1 MDCGLFP
8 GENEK
13 ERLKK
18 TLRSLGVAFLVC
30 RLSWLRHI
38 MDLMVF
44 DGHGIDWTSGKTNHT
59 RQHEDHQM

>member
-1 MDCGLFP
+1 MDFRLFP

-30 RLSWLRHI
+30 RLSWLGHI
-38 MDLMVF
+38 IDLM
-44 DGHGIDWTSGKTNHT
+44 HGVQWSWYRLDI
-59 RQHEDHQM
+59 REDQPYETA